1 MADTLNLYRCSVRTT
16 GAVVEWAAIAVW
28 VYISPVHG
36 VGVGVGVA
44 VAVGVGVGAP
54 DCAQYLPPVSRRPP
68 VTCPPQTI
76 ISLPV
81 QTAV

>member
-54 DCAQYLPPVSRRPP
+54 DCAQ
-68 VTCPPQTI
+68 
-76 ISLPV
+76 
-81 QTAV
+81 